1 VRMAGQ
7 EGEENLDIADVEKEE
22 NTTIDYVLFGN
33 KFAFRQPSL

>member
-1 VRMAGQ
+1 MASE